1 MPYQKTKEGRLVNE
15 VTLGDGYP
23 LSNDKQPLKVGGEA
37 SIINVSSPTPD
48 GSVDGEVEVKGKLK
62 AKDTVIQGNLK
73 VFSDSDDQPQFQFES
88 KQGEACHLRVQAAAN
103 SASFIRLQNNQGY
116 WKINKPASNT
126 KLNFTNDTNT
136 PLILDGN
143 NVEFTNLTDGSIT
156 IDSFVDEDNMS
167 SNSATKIPT
176 QQSVKAYVDNE
187 VAGLVDS
194 APAALDT
201 LNELAAALNDDA
213 SFSTTITNS
222 LATKVGLTG
231 NETIA
236 GIKTFSSPI
245 TIHTATDAILNFKS
259 SDDSWA
265 YMQFLQNDGDRI
277 AYIGVDSDQD
287 RLIINATE
295 NGANEIEINS
305 TTVDINANVDISG
318 TITNAEWNGDV
329 IASAYLDADTAHL
342 TTDQTFTGTKTFTST
357 VNLLAASPTLVFK
370 DSTDDDDHIIEFR
383 DESNNLVH
391 TIRTNDN
398 TGGGLGDSLCLG
410 SVENKPLQF
419 ITQDTTRMVID
430 GSGRLGIG
438 VTDPDSK
445 VEIIG
450 EGTSNSTKSLEIKDS
465 GGTNLFYV
473 RDDGVVSVS
482 HNYLYAQHSNG
493 AFFEGSIKARGGIT
507 DDGGALGLGG
517 NGNTDDM
524 TISSGN
530 VGIGNTSPS
539 HKLHIKDSAPRLL
552 IEGTGASAEDAEISR
567 ISGLW
572 NGTFVADIQFL
583 AGDDTTNEDNGKI
596 AFRTYSANGVTGTR
610 MLIDETGNVGIG
622 TTSPASL
629 LHLVSAGESTGGL
642 RFQNAHDIVN
652 MFFVGDDNNEGF
664 QITYVGTGGAE
675 IELQA
680 DGDLILNGSNGDNV
694 GIGTTSPT
702 TTLDVEGTV
711 SYKHTSLTANSDDLD
726 VSGVTVVEA
735 TPSGTTRLGGLTGG
749 VQGQILY
756 ILKVDSGLG
765 RLIIEHNEGTG
776 NQDIFLSGGSD
787 VQLSTRGGM
796 TLYCNGTSWFALDK

>member
-1 MPYQKTKEGRLVNE
+1 MANNE
-15 VTLGDGYP
+15 ITLGDNQP
-23 LSNDKQPLKVGGEA
+23 LSNDLKPIKVGGEA
-37 SIINVSSPTPD
+37 SILNVSSPTPD
-48 GSVDGEVEVKGKLK
+48 GSVDGEFQVKGKLK
-62 AKDTVIQGNLK
+62 AKDTIIQGNIK
-73 VFSDSDDQPQFQFES
+73 AFTDDDTTAQFIFES
-88 KQGEACHLRVQAAAN
+88 TQGANNRFDVRAAAN
-103 SASFIRLQNNQGY
+103 TRSAIRIFNNQGFFELRRD
-116 WKINKPASNT
+116 SNT
-126 KLNFTNDTNT
+126 TSLKFTDGTNT
-136 PLILDGN
+136 PLTLDGN

-231 NETIA
+231 DETIA
-236 GIKTFSSPI
+236 
-245 TIHTATDAILNFKS
+245 
-259 SDDSWA
+259 
-265 YMQFLQNDGDRI
+265 
-277 AYIGVDSDQD
+277 
-287 RLIINATE
+287 
-295 NGANEIEINS
+295 
-305 TTVDINANVDISG
+305 
-318 TITNAEWNGDV
+318 
-329 IASAYLDADTAHL
+329 
-342 TTDQTFTGTKTFTST
+342 GTKTFTST
-357 VNLLAASPTLVFK
+357 VKLLAGSPKLIFK
-370 DSTDDDDHIIEFR
+370 DSTDDDDHVIEFR
-383 DESNNLVH
+383 DESDNLVH

-430 GSGRLGIG
+430 GSG
-438 VTDPDSK
+438 
-445 VEIIG
+445 
-450 EGTSNSTKSLEIKDS
+450 
-465 GGTNLFYV
+465 
-473 RDDGVVSVS
+473 
-482 HNYLYAQHSNG
+482 
-493 AFFEGSIKARGGIT
+493 
-507 DDGGALGLGG
+507 
-517 NGNTDDM
+517 
-524 TISSGN
+524 
-530 VGIGNTSPS
+530 
-539 HKLHIKDSAPRLL
+539 
-552 IEGTGASAEDAEISR
+552 
-567 ISGLW
+567 
-572 NGTFVADIQFL
+572 
-583 AGDDTTNEDNGKI
+583 
-596 AFRTYSANGVTGTR
+596 
-610 MLIDETGNVGIG
+610 NVGIG
-622 TTSPASL
+622 TTSPDSN
-629 LHLVSAGESTGGL
+629 LHIKSSSGSEPVLQLETALDG
-642 RFQNAHDIVN
+642 
-652 MFFVGDDNNEGF
+652 
-664 QITYVGTGGAE
+664 GGADTF
-675 IELQA
+675 IRL
-680 DGDLILNGSNGDNV
+680 GDSTENYSYALGIDDSSNTFRLAYNGSSYNGAVLGTNDLLTVTTAGNV